1 MDTFDIINGICNI
14 PEGTQTIGAFA
25 FEGCTNLKVVNIPA
39 SVEDISD
46 RAFDNCNIDSFEVDP
61 QNSRYSSSDGH
72 LFVNEDGKCNL
83 IKGCVCPKIP
93 EGTDKIGAFA
103 FYGCTGLKEIFL
115 PKSVT
120 FIGMNSFSGCSLLR
134 KVSIPEDNNIT
145 YIDTAAFKGC
155 SSLEEIVLPNGI
167 DFIDRSLFKGCSSI
181 KGINIPEGVKKILAS
196 AFCGCTNLSDISL
209 PKSLEELEDAETIF
223 DGCNLETIS
232 IDPNNKNFIVK
243 DNCLLSHDGER
254 LIRGCNSSTIPDSVR
269 EIGMNAFKGCLS
281 LQIIVIPNSVETIE
295 ESAFEGC
302 KSLSNIEI
310 GKNTEFDVKT
320 TFKGCPN
327 AEKNGLYNPF
337 WDNFFDGIER
347 EEKSTN
353 NK

>member
-1 MDTFDIINGICNI
+1 MDTLDIIDGICNI

-25 FEGCTNLKVVNIPA
+25 FEGCTDLKVVNIPA

-72 LFVNEDGKCNL
+72 LFVNVDGKCKL

-93 EGTDKIGAFA
+93 EGTDMIGAFA
-103 FYGCTGLKEIFL
+103 FYGCTGLQEIFL

-134 KVSIPEDNNIT
+134 EVSIPEDNNIT

-155 SSLEEIVLPNGI
+155 SSLEKIALPNGI

-181 KGINIPEGVKKILAS
+181 KGIKIPEGVKKILSS
-196 AFCGCTNLSDISL
+196 AFGNCTNLSDISL
-209 PKSLEELEDAETIF
+209 PKSLKELEAAETIF

-232 IDPNNKNFIVK
+232 IDPDNKHFIVK
-243 DNCLLSHDGER
+243 DNCLLSHDGKR
-254 LIRGCNSSTIPDSVR
+254 LIRGCNTSTIPESVR
-269 EIGMNAFKGCLS
+269 KIGMNAFKGCLS
-281 LQIIVIPNSVETIE
+281 LKSIDIPDSVKTIE
-295 ESAFEGC
+295 KSAFEGC
-302 KSLSNIEI
+302 KSLSNIKI
-310 GKNTEFDVKT
+310 GKNTKFDIET

-327 AEKNGLYNPF
+327 AEKNGLYDSF
-337 WDNFFDGIER
+337 RDNFFDGIER
-347 EEKSTN
+347 EEKSIS
-353 NK
+353 K